1 MFYPLLCSRF
11 LTIPLVTVTQ
21 TKKTRLVYT
30 SPEFQ
35 QKLLTLQ
42 PSIAEADI
50 TLQSQEP
57 VMLLPRH
64 CAVPEMDYF
73 IILHTHPPPGLCQ
86 KFLCENTNEVNLLF
100 HCWLYPNVP
109 CEPAVVCSQQLEMGI
124 FQPRGVAPVHQDLQ
138 DAGIA
143 FYHLQPRSV
152 SPMLL
157 LMLFNMY
164 LILYCLLQDCLYT

>member
-64 CAVPEMDYF
+64 CAVPEMAY
-73 IILHTHPPPGLCQ
+73 TPSTRP
-86 KFLCENTNEVNLLF
+86 
-100 HCWLYPNVP
+100 VP
-109 CEPAVVCSQQLEMGI
+109 EI
-124 FQPRGVAPVHQDLQ
+124 
-138 DAGIA
+138 
-143 FYHLQPRSV
+143 
-152 SPMLL
+152 
-157 LMLFNMY
+157 
-164 LILYCLLQDCLYT
+164 